1 MQCGEFRRLL
11 DEECDQI
18 ILTNISYGNF
28 EKLLNIFYTGMVL
41 ISPNEVIFL
50 VILMLMF
57 DDDMTLLGGT
67 IPQSVVPVGS
77 EPRGDIYSKAK
88 GIILVRLCALT
99 VLRICSSGL
108 C

>member
-1 MQCGEFRRLL
+1 
-11 DEECDQI
+11 
-18 ILTNISYGNF
+18 
-28 EKLLNIFYTGMVL
+28 
-41 ISPNEVIFL
+41 
-50 VILMLMF
+50 MLMF

-88 GIILVRLCALT
+88 GISLVRLLT